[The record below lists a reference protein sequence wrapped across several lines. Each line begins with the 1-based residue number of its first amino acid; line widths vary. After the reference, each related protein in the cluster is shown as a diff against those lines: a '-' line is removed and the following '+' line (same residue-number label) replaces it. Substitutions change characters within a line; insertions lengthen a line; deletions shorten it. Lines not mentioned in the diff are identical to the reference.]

1 MGSQEFSNDL
11 AEKIVEMVVVVWK
24 YRWEDIRVKRSVW
37 EKKRKEKKGSV
48 SWRKSKEMSEMSGG
62 EGG

>member
-1 MGSQEFSNDL
+1 MRGYKSKEECL
-11 AEKIVEMVVVVWK
+11 
-24 YRWEDIRVKRSVW
+24 R
-37 EKKRKEKKGSV
+37 EKKKEKKGSV